1 MKRINIET
9 TTRCTLKCPACVRQH
24 YYTKNKRP
32 ILGTDISL
40 KSLDVITDYYDNIG
54 FCGNFSDPT
63 THPDLYSLLK
73 MCIKKSKRTSISV
86 ASTHRSLG
94 WFRRHF
100 LLTRNKDVIW
110 EFAIDGLP
118 KDSHK
123 YRINQD
129 GEKLFD
135 IMRVGRQLG
144 CQVVWK
150 YIVFNYNEDSIEE
163 AYRLANSIN
172 VRLDIIK
179 SVRWE
184 DDMVKYKPK
193 KEENYITRPFERSK
207 YS

>member
-24 YYTKNKRP
+24 YYTKNKKP

-40 KSLDVITDYYDNIG
+40 KSLDVITNFYDSII

-73 MCIKKSKRTSISV
+73 MCIKKSKRATIAV

-135 IMRVGRQLG
+135 IMRIGKQLG

-150 YIVFNYNEDSIEE
+150 YIVFNYNEDSIDE
-163 AYRLANSIN
+163 AHRLANSIN

>member
-1 MKRINIET
+1 MNHINIET

-24 YYTKNKRP
+24 YYTKNKKP
-32 ILGTDISL
+32 IVGTDISL
-40 KSLDVITDYYDNIG
+40 KSLDIITDYYDSVG

-73 MCIKKSKRTSISV
+73 MCINKSRRVSISV
-86 ASTHRSLG
+86 ASSFRPKG

-100 LLTRNKDVIW
+100 LLTKNANVTW

-129 GEKLFD
+129 GEKLFE
-135 IMRVGRQLG
+135 IMTIGKRMG
-144 CQVVWK
+144 CKVVWK
-150 YIVFNYNEDSIEE
+150 YILFNYNENSLEE
-163 AYRLANSIN
+163 AHRLAKSIN
-172 VRLDIIK
+172 VPLSVIK

-184 DDMVKYKPK
+184 DDMIKYKPT
-193 KEENYITRPFERSK
+193 KEENYKSRPFDRHK

>member
-1 MKRINIET
+1 MNHINIET

-40 KSLDVITDYYDNIG
+40 KSLDVITDYYDSIG

-73 MCIKKSKRTSISV
+73 MCVNKSKQVTVAV
-86 ASTHRSLG
+86 ASTHRSRG

-100 LLTRNKDVIW
+100 LLTKNSNVTW

-118 KDSHK
+118 SDSHK

-129 GEKLFD
+129 GEKLFE
-135 IMRVGRQLG
+135 IMKIGNSMG
-144 CQVVWK
+144 CQVIWK
-150 YIVFNYNEDSIEE
+150 YILFNYNEDSVEQAHELASSIGI
-163 AYRLANSIN
+163 RLN
-172 VRLDIIK
+172 IIK

-184 DDMVKYKPK
+184 DDMAKYRPTN
-193 KEENYITRPFERSK
+193 EENYITRPFERSK